1 MVIARLF
8 WVWLAPPSWMLG
20 IRVWELDSGS
30 VVGFLKVKLG
40 WASAWAALTVLRA
53 VAFLTLSFGM
63 VLIFYSSSLSLL
75 ISSAYSR
82 KRASLGSWLI
92 FG

>member
-1 MVIARLF
+1 MVIARF
-8 WVWLAPPSWMLG
+8 YVWLAPPSWIVG
-20 IRVWELDSGS
+20 IRVWELDNGS

-40 WASAWAALTVLRA
+40 WASAWAALTVFLA

-63 VLIFYSSSLSLL
+63 VLIFYSSSFSRL

-82 KRASLGSWLI
+82 KRASFGSWLI
-92 FG
+92 LG